1 MESCFGCK
9 GVGLNFV
16 QNGFIF
22 YKPIDS
28 VLKMFRIVKTLPKN
42 AGASWTAELD
52 AEFLQMISDN
62 KSIEECAIHFERTKG
77 SIIARRLNIARRMVS
92 EGQDIQKVSEI
103 VKTPVRFIEESIEYE
118 ESRKRNKQ
126 MERAERKSRIEPPK
140 EETKLSVLKEI
151 RDLLKKLV

>member
-1 MESCFGCK
+1 
-9 GVGLNFV
+9 
-16 QNGFIF
+16 
-22 YKPIDS
+22 
-28 VLKMFRIVKTLPKN
+28 MFTIVKTLPKN
-42 AGASWTAELD
+42 AGASWTPELD

-126 MERAERKSRIEPPK
+126 IERAEKKSRIEPPK

-151 RDLLKKLV
+151 RDLLKQLV

>member
-1 MESCFGCK
+1 
-9 GVGLNFV
+9 
-16 QNGFIF
+16 
-22 YKPIDS
+22 
-28 VLKMFRIVKTLPKN
+28 MFKITKSLPNN
-42 AGASWTAELD
+42 AGSSWTPELD

-77 SIIARRLNIARRMVS
+77 SIIARRLNLARRMVS

-118 ESRKRNKQ
+118 EIRKRNKQ
-126 MERAERKSRIEPPK
+126 IERAEKKSRIEPPK